1 MKYLSALVLL
11 LFAGQAMAA
20 DGPLVEKVRKANDR
34 FKDVKVAVAEGYS
47 PIPCASG
54 LTGGAMGIHYVNGE
68 FLKSGKVDVEHP
80 QAIMYEP
87 QAGGKLDLI
96 AVEYIA
102 FKGPASLEGHLF
114 NFVSEPNRYGL
125 DKFYEMHVWA
135 WRDNPTGTF
144 ADMNPKV
151 SCDAAVNP

>member
-1 MKYLSALVLL
+1 MKYLSVLALL
-11 LFAGQAMAA
+11 LFTGQAIAA

-34 FKDVKVAVAEGYS
+34 FKDVKVAIAEGYA

-54 LTGGAMGIHYVNGE
+54 LTGGAMGIHYVNGDL
-68 FLKSGKVDVEHP
+68 LKSGKVDVEHP

-135 WRDNPTGTF
+135 WRENPTGAF

-151 SCDAAVNP
+151 SCDAALSP

>member
-34 FKDVKVAVAEGYS
+34 FRDVKVAIAEGYS

-68 FLKSGKVDVEHP
+68 LLKSGKVDVEHP

-135 WRDNPTGTF
+135 WRENPTGTF

>member
-1 MKYLSALVLL
+1 MKYLSVLALL
-11 LFAGQAMAA
+11 LFTGQAIAA

-34 FKDVKVAVAEGYS
+34 FKDVKVAIAEGYA

-68 FLKSGKVDVEHP
+68 LLKSGKVDVEHP

-87 QAGGKLDLI
+87 QVGGKLDLI

-135 WRDNPTGTF
+135 WRENPTGAF

-151 SCDAAVNP
+151 SCDAALSP

>member
-1 MKYLSALVLL
+1 
-11 LFAGQAMAA
+11 MAA

-135 WRDNPTGTF
+135 WRENPTGTF